1 MDEQRD
7 AERPDEKG
15 RGAERPE
22 AERRDAERHDAG
34 KGLIISGSYGELLAR
49 QRSTEEFELGELLI
63 AESPTATT
71 LMQVYD
77 LLYGSQ
83 ISGQNLELVSG
94 MALEEGTTL
103 DFMDPHLR
111 NYTLAKLKSLIT
123 MPADGTHRTS
133 KSLPGFFSPL
143 RAATKE
149 DLAFLTAP
157 KHPLFLGRLRSG
169 SKLLDVPLFLD
180 GKEALS
186 HHILIPAT
194 TGRGKSNLLKC
205 LLWKLVDHD
214 YAGLLVLDPHDEYY
228 NAEPGLKDHPRAR
241 EKVRYYSSE
250 PLPGTNSLA
259 FNLKDVRPDHFQ
271 GAVDWSG
278 PQREA
283 LNAFWKKYGRDWVEA
298 VVLEK
303 PLENKYHEMT
313 FGVVRRRV
321 MDLLSLT
328 WDGERLGCDGVF
340 RLNAGS
346 TTITDIVSDIM
357 SARIVVIDT
366 SSFDGREEILVGS
379 MITAELFKAYKRA
392 KLAGTLRD
400 APVASIVLEEAPRV
414 LGKEVLEAGPN
425 IFSTI
430 AREGRK
436 FKVGLLAITQLPSL
450 IPRQVLAN
458 INTKIVL
465 GIEMKPERQAIIDS
479 AAQDLS
485 QDDRAIASLDKGEAI
500 VTSNFSPF
508 ALPVKIPFFDDLVKE
523 EREQAQRGGRIAGHG
538 PAKRSYQGLT

>member
-1 MDEQRD
+1 M
-7 AERPDEKG
+7 EKSIN
-15 RGAERPE
+15 RT
-22 AERRDAERHDAG
+22 
-34 KGLIISGSYGELLAR
+34 KGLIISGGFGELLAR
-49 QRSTEEFELGELLI
+49 QKSGEGFELGELLL
-63 AESPTATT
+63 ARSPDRTT
-71 LMQVYD
+71 LLQVYD

-83 ISGQNLELVSG
+83 ISNQNLELISG
-94 MALEEGTTL
+94 MALEEGRKPE
-103 DFMDPHLR
+103 FMDPLLR
-111 NYTLAKLKSLIT
+111 NYTLAKLKGLISF
-123 MPADGTHRTS
+123 PQDAIREGSIPYRTS
-133 KSLPGFFSPL
+133 KSLPDFFSEL
-143 RAATKE
+143 SAVTKE
-149 DLAFLTAP
+149 DLAFLTRP
-157 KHPLFLGRLRSG
+157 RNPLFVGHLRSG
-169 SKLLDVPLFLD
+169 SKALDVPLFLD
-180 GKEALS
+180 GKEALT
-186 HHILIPAT
+186 HHVLIPAT

-205 LLWKLVDHD
+205 LLWKLVGEG

-241 EKVRYYSSE
+241 EKVRYYSTE
-250 PLPGTNSLA
+250 PLPGTQTLA

-271 GAVDWSG
+271 GAVEWSQ

-283 LNAFWKKYGRDWVEA
+283 LNAYWKRYGDGWIEA

-303 PLENKYHEMT
+303 PLDNKYHELT

-321 MDLLSLT
+321 MDLLSLS
-328 WDGERLGCDGVF
+328 WDGERLRSEGVF
-340 RLNAGS
+340 KLDAGT
-346 TTITDIVSDIM
+346 TTISDIVKDIVE
-357 SARIVVIDT
+357 ARIVVIDT

-379 MITAELFKAYKRA
+379 MITAELFKSYKRA
-392 KLAGTLRD
+392 KLKGELPGR
-400 APVASIVLEEAPRV
+400 PVAAIVLEEAPRV

-465 GIEMKPERQAIIDS
+465 GIEMKPERQAIIES

-500 VTSNFSPF
+500 VTSNFAPF
-508 ALPVKIPFFDDLVKE
+508 ALPVKVPLFDDLVKE
-523 EREQAQRGGRIAGHG
+523 ELAKAKAA
-538 PAKRSYQGLT
+538 PKRSYQGLGG